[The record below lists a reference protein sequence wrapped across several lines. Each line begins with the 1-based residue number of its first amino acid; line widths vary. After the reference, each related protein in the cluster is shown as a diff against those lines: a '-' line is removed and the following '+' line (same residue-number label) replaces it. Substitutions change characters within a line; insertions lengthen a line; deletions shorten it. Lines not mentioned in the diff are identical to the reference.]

1 MNKLNLS
8 DSIKKEVIPFVNCFN
23 HISTRDL
30 EEILEYLQDQGWLSE
45 KGIKFRNAIWE
56 LFVKK

>member
-8 DSIKKEVIPFVNCFN
+8 DSIKKEVIPFINCFN
-23 HISTRDL
+23 RISTHDL
-30 EEILEYLQDQGWLSE
+30 EEVLEYLQDQGWLSE
-45 KGIKFRNAIWE
+45 KGIKFRTAIWE